1 MLVTTDDDVCDVAVT
16 GSTAGSVQALP
27 LLSFSVSVLVW
38 ESHRMGLTIV
48 LMTQMV
54 ALLA

>member
-1 MLVTTDDDVCDVAVT
+1 MLVTADDDVCDVAVT

-38 ESHRMGLTIV
+38 ESHRMGLTIPGE
-48 LMTQMV
+48 
-54 ALLA
+54 